1 MSSNRVRSPTPL
13 LMISAFV
20 GALRFLRQ
28 QRKLNVA
35 GSWRAR
41 RAEPV
46 GARQVIP
53 KVIETSDRQADN
65 KPEWELHRE
74 TLVKQ
79 DEDALVLA

>member
-1 MSSNRVRSPTPL
+1 MIVTFIWPL
-13 LMISAFV
+13 HCSVPPCDSFV
-20 GALRFLRQ
+20 SKEKHVALR
-28 QRKLNVA
+28 A
-35 GSWRAR
+35 G

-79 DEDALVLA
+79 DEDAVVLA

>member
-1 MSSNRVRSPTPL
+1 M
-13 LMISAFV
+13 
-20 GALRFLRQ
+20 
-28 QRKLNVA
+28 
-35 GSWRAR
+35 RAS

-79 DEDALVLA
+79 DEDAVVLA

>member
-1 MSSNRVRSPTPL
+1 MTVSDDLALHSASSFFPVTPSSAKRKHLAVRAS
-13 LMISAFV
+13 
-20 GALRFLRQ
+20 
-28 QRKLNVA
+28 
-35 GSWRAR
+35 

-79 DEDALVLA
+79 DEDAVVLA